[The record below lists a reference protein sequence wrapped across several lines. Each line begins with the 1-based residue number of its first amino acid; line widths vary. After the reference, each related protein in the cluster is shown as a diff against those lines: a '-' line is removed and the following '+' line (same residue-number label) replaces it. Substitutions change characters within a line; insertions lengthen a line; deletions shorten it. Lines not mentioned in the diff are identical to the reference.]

1 MAGFAVV
8 SGYSSDPGTGELKDM
23 PATRTRISGIAAI
36 AAASLAVNTTG
47 LPSYPHVKS
56 AIMDDVPRST
66 LGRQCTHYAADSP
79 DPLET
84 VEAWYR
90 KAFPGAVESDVNEQS
105 LYGSYFK
112 LTGIRLSRDNDF
124 LTVYRMPG
132 GTSTSIELFKCG
144 ATPK

>member
-1 MAGFAVV
+1 MAGFTVV
-8 SGYSSDPGTGELKDM
+8 SGYSSKPGTGELQDM
-23 PATRTRISGIAAI
+23 PATRTRISGIAAV

-47 LPSYPHVKS
+47 LPTYPHVKS
-56 AIMDDVPRST
+56 AIMDNVPRST

-90 KAFPGAVESDVNEQS
+90 MAFPGAVETDVNEQS

-132 GTSTSIELFKCG
+132 GTSTSIELFKCS
-144 ATPK
+144 ALPK